1 MYEEY
6 YEPLSDAEV
15 DAYLARIGYDGPRE
29 CTVEVLDA
37 LLTCQQTSIP
47 FEDLEVFSEGKVP
60 DLTARGIFDKL
71 ITRRRGG
78 YCFEVNGGFYM
89 LLKALGF
96 DCWSVT
102 ARIREGKPYPQLPL
116 HRGTIVAFGDD
127 RRWVDCGSGNQQ
139 AGISLSIYDNEP
151 KHTPTGDF
159 KIEHLDGHYDL
170 VAYDR
175 HTDAWSVKLS
185 FAEEPTE
192 IVDFIVMNYY
202 CAGDPKSPFRNMRLV
217 NLRTPEGSVAIEG
230 NALRE
235 HINGELTVI
244 ELADEDI
251 DRILRDRFGI
261 VL

>member
-1 MYEEY
+1 MYEQY
-6 YEPLSDAEV
+6 YEPLPDVE
-15 DAYLARIGYDGPRE
+15 AYLERISYNGPRE
-29 CTVEVLDA
+29 CTVEVLDE
-37 LLTCQQTSIP
+37 LLTCQQMSVP
-47 FEDLEVFSEGKVP
+47 FEDLEVFAEGKVP
-60 DLTARGIFDKL
+60 SLTTCDIFDK
-71 ITRRRGG
+71 IVTRRRGG
-78 YCFEVNGGFYM
+78 YCFEVNGGFYA

-102 ARIREGKPYPQLPL
+102 ARIREGKPYPALPL

-139 AGISLSIYDNEP
+139 AGISLSIYDDGV

-159 KIEHLDGHYDL
+159 KIERVDGHYDL

-175 HTDAWSVKLS
+175 HADEWVVKLS

-192 IVDFIVMNYY
+192 IVDFIVMNYF
-202 CAGDPKSPFRNMRLV
+202 CAADVKSPFRNMRLV
-217 NLRTPEGSVAIEG
+217 NMRTPSGSVAIEG

-235 HINGELTVI
+235 HIDGKLTEAELT
-244 ELADEDI
+244 EDDI
-251 DRILRDRFGI
+251 PRVLKERFGI